1 MATTN
6 VATKKRRAW
15 TTSVFIKQLMAISG
29 FIFVFFL
36 LFHSYGNLK
45 MFLGQEAY
53 DHYAHLLK
61 EEAFVPI
68 FPHGGF
74 IWVFRAA
81 MLLMLVIHLYA
92 AAYTWKRSRRARST
106 RYVVKK
112 SVTDSYAAR
121 TMRMS
126 GVLILF
132 LFVFHILHFTTGT
145 VRTGFTVDSTPYE
158 RMVASFNSPLLVI
171 VYAIFV
177 GLACIHVSHG
187 FWSMFQTLGWVRP
200 ATRKPMIVLSGLVG
214 AIIFVM
220 FMAPPIAIAAGIIS

>member
-53 DHYAHLLK
+53 DHYAHWLK

-214 AIIFVM
+214 AVIFVM
-220 FMAPPIAIAAGIIS
+220 FMAPPIAIAAGFIS

>member
-1 MATTN
+1 MATQN

-15 TTSVFIKQLMAISG
+15 TTSVFIKQLMAVSG
-29 FIFVFFL
+29 FVFVFFL

-45 MFLGQEAY
+45 MFLGAEVY
-53 DHYAHLLK
+53 NDYAHWLH

-81 MLLMLVIHLYA
+81 MVLMLVIHLWA

-126 GVLILF
+126 GVLIL
-132 LFVFHILHFTTGT
+132 LILIFHIAHFTTVSLPAKVANFGADVT
-145 VRTGFTVDSTPYE
+145 TPYD
-158 RMVASFNSPLLVI
+158 RMIASFQSP
-171 VYAIFV
+171 
-177 GLACIHVSHG
+177 IHVSHG
-187 FWSMFQTLGWVRP
+187 FWSMFQSLGWVRP
-200 ATRKPMIVLSGLVG
+200 ATRKPLVVLSGLVG
-214 AIIFVM
+214 LVIFVM
-220 FMAPPIAIAAGIIS
+220 FMAPPVAIVTGLIH